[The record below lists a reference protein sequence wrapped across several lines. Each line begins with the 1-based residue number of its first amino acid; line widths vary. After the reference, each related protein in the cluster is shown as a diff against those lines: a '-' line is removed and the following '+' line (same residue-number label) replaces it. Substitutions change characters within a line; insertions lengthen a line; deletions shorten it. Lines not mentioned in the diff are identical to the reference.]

1 MSDSPSQTITSVA
14 EFLAHALELEIE
26 SVQRYKELADSMEVH
41 NNPEVAQLFRRLAEY
56 STLHAEEVRQRT
68 QGMELPE
75 IPPWDFKWNMP
86 ESPEA
91 ARMEEANYLM
101 NTQQALE
108 MALHNE
114 IRGRDFYADVAA
126 KSPDPE
132 VQAIAAEM
140 VDEESEHVVLLERW
154 VERAARQSHDP
165 QEDLDPP
172 NMPE

>member
-1 MSDSPSQTITSVA
+1 MSTASQGITTVG
-14 EFLAHALELEIE
+14 EFLAHALELEVE
-26 SVQRYKELADSMEVH
+26 SVERYKELADSMEVH

-68 QGMELPE
+68 QGMELPA
-75 IPPWDFKWNMP
+75 IPPWDFKWNTP

-101 NTQQALE
+101 NTQQALG

-114 IRGRDFYADVAA
+114 IRGRDFYAEVAA
-126 KSPDPE
+126 HSPSRE
-132 VQAIAAEM
+132 VRELAAEM
-140 VDEESEHVVLLERW
+140 VAEENGHVELLQRW
-154 VERAARQSHDP
+154 LSRSARQAQEP